1 MAKETKTS
9 ILNAAETLFA
19 QRGYAQTSMRS
30 ITTFADV
37 NLASVNYHFG
47 SKKNLIQQVL
57 KRYFDILMPQFDMV
71 LDEFEI
77 QQGAKGIESLFRSLV
92 SPMMTLSQVRPN
104 GTELFVQLLG
114 RGYMETQGHLRRFI
128 MSNYGTTV
136 ANLIATIRQ
145 CLPSVDEDEL
155 SWRMYFALGS
165 FVFSMSSSQALTEIA
180 RADFGEE
187 VDIQA
192 VIMHM
197 VPFLSY
203 GITGPAN

>member
-19 QRGYAQTSMRS
+19 QQGYAHTSMRT
-30 ITTFADV
+30 ITTYADV

-57 KRYFDILMPQFDMV
+57 KRYFDILMPQFDEV
-71 LDEFEI
+71 LHQFEVEK
-77 QQGAKGIESLFRSLV
+77 GAKGIESLFLSLV

-114 RGYMETQGHLRRFI
+114 RGYTETQGHLRRFI
-128 MSNYGTTV
+128 MTSYGATV
-136 ANLIATIRQ
+136 ANLIATIRR
-145 CLPSVDEDEL
+145 CLPDVNEDEL
-155 SWRMYFALGS
+155 FWRMHFALGS
-165 FVFSMSSSQALTEIA
+165 FVFSMASSEALTEIA
-180 RADFGEE
+180 QADFDEQ
-187 VDIQA
+187 VDIKA

-197 VPFLSY
+197 VPFVSY
-203 GITGPAN
+203 GIAGPK

>member
-1 MAKETKTS
+1 MAKETKSS

-19 QRGYAQTSMRS
+19 QRGYAQTSMRT
-30 ITTFADV
+30 ITAFADV

-57 KRYFDILMPQFDMV
+57 KRYFDILMPQFDKV

-77 QQGAKGIESLFRSLV
+77 QQGSKGIESLMRSLV
-92 SPMMTLSQVRPN
+92 SPMMTLNQVRPN

-114 RGYMETQGHLRRFI
+114 RGYTETQGHLRRFI

-145 CLPSVDEDEL
+145 CLPHVDEDEL

-187 VDIQA
+187 VDIQS

-197 VPFLSY
+197 VPFVSY
-203 GITGPAN
+203 GITGRVN